1 MGGIPLFLGTAFAL
15 LIWLPQEASLEH
27 KYLFG
32 ALSIVFVIGLRDD
45 LIPLRPIFKL
55 LSQLIP
61 ALIVIYLS
69 DIRLD
74 SFYDL
79 FDWQFPKVLTWTITV
94 FVIIVIT
101 NSINLIDGLDGLAG
115 SISFIILGSIAVWFY
130 LIGDV
135 YFSYITF
142 AFLGGIAAFL
152 YFNWQP
158 SKIFMGD
165 TGALLMGFF
174 QACIIILFINKN
186 YDLPYTSHFK
196 FMSSIGT
203 AICIMI
209 IPLMDTLRVFII
221 RIVKAK
227 SPFEADNNH
236 IHHLLIK
243 AGLNHSQSVMILIC
257 INAVFIALAI
267 LLKEYGDLVLLTT
280 ALLLSLIFIGV
291 IYKASKAKAQK
302 A

>member
-1 MGGIPLFLGTAFAL
+1 MGGIPLFLGAAFSL
-15 LIWLPQEASLEH
+15 LIWLPQEASFEY

-45 LIPLRPIFKL
+45 LIPLRPLFKL

-61 ALIVIYLS
+61 ALMVIYLS
-69 DIRLD
+69 DIKLD
-74 SFYDL
+74 SFYEL
-79 FDWQFPKVLTWTITV
+79 FNWHFPEVMAWVVTV

-115 SISFIILGSIAVWFY
+115 SISFIVLGSIATWFY
-130 LIGDV
+130 LVGEV

-165 TGALLMGFF
+165 TGALLIGFF
-174 QACIIILFINKN
+174 QACLIILFINKN
-186 YDLPYTSHFK
+186 FNLPLGSDFK

-221 RIVKAK
+221 RIINAK

-243 AGLNHSQSVMILIC
+243 AGLNHSQSVLILIGV
-257 INAVFIALAI
+257 NAVFIALAI
-267 LLKEYGDLVLLTT
+267 CLKEHGDLILLITT
-280 ALLLSLIFIGV
+280 LLLSLLFIGV
-291 IYKASKAKAQK
+291 VFKASKAKTQK
-302 A
+302 T